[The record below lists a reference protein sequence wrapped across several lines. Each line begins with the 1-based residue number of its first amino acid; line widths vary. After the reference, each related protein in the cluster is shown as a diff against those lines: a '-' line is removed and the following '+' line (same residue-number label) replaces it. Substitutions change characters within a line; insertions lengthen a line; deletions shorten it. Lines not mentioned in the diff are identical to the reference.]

1 MKMPNLC
8 KPSYVYL
15 LLSIFTM
22 CILYVQNY
30 DNTTIYCVGFLMNAM
45 SRTQHLYF

>member
-30 DNTTIYCVGFLMNAM
+30 DNTTIYCVGF
-45 SRTQHLYF
+45 S